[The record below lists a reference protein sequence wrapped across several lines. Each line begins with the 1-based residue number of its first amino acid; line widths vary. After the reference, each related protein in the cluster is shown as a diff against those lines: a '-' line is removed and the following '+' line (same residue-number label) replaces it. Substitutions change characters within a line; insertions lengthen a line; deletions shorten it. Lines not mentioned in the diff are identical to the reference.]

1 MRRKRRRRQRR
12 GEEGSSKKR
21 NNDDIMWPSIPEI
34 FIICFFAE
42 NICDLCTG
50 AWSSLLTCALFEG
63 IDKQRGAQ

>member
-1 MRRKRRRRQRR
+1 MRRKRRRRERR

-21 NNDDIMWPSIPEI
+21 NKDDIMWPAIPEI
-34 FIICFFAE
+34 FIICFAE

-50 AWSSLLTCALFEG
+50 AWSLLLTCALFEG